1 MLQRNLV
8 SFLITQNICSKYF
21 AEHFVVKVKQD
32 IPEHKTGT
40 YFMWFLFMVS
50 R

>member
-1 MLQRNLV
+1 MLQHNLV
-8 SFLITQNICSKYF
+8 SFLIIQNICSKHLT
-21 AEHFVVKVKQD
+21 EHFVVNVKED